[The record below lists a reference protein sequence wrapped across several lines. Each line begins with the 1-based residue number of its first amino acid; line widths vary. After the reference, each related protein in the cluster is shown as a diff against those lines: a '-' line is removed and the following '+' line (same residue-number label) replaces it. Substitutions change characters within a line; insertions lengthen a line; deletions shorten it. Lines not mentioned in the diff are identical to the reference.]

1 MIYCSKC
8 GEGNREDA
16 RYCARCGN
24 PLASTNN
31 PVTAPPSNG
40 SQLMPET
47 YLWQSI
53 VVTILCCLPL
63 GIPAIVY
70 ATQVEKY
77 FIRGEIAA
85 AERASRQAKN
95 FCIWSLAAGLLFLIG
110 YIGIYVVILGGAAL
124 GGAFN

>member
-16 RYCARCGN
+16 RYCLHCGN
-24 PLASTNN
+24 PLHGTNN
-31 PVTAPPSNG
+31 PVTTPPSN
-40 SQLMPET
+40 SNRFMPET

-77 FIRGEIAA
+77 FMRGEIDAA
-85 AERASRQAKN
+85 QRSSRMAKN
-95 FCIWSLAAGLLFLIG
+95 FCIWALAVGLLFLVS
-110 YIGIYVVILGGAAL
+110 YILIYVIAL
-124 GGAFN
+124 GGAFGAFLLN